1 MSQGPAAGPSPVRP
15 SPARVGAAPRAPQPP
30 GSTATR
36 GGKTMLGD
44 KYMLGEELGRGA
56 YGQVGVEQGRLL
68 CASLQALPA
77 CVPMSFPEPC
87 TCSRAAPLPAS
98 LSPGSK
104 QAPAAMGQPFAAGCV
119 LFV

>member
-15 SPARVGAAPRAPQPP
+15 SPARAGAAPRAPQAP

-56 YGQVGVEQGRLL
+56 YGQVGVERGRLL
-68 CASLQALPA
+68 CANLRALPA
-77 CVPMSFPEPC
+77 CVPMTSLELY
-87 TCSRAAPLPAS
+87 TLSAA
-98 LSPGSK
+98 
-104 QAPAAMGQPFAAGCV
+104 
-119 LFV
+119 